1 MPDMRLTVR
10 RWRPVVKS
18 IRLAVFPVSSSGL
31 LKPSR
36 TYFTSIPFRFTEI
49 CPAIHS
55 PRSDIYTRPNTSKK
69 GFRPVTGRKPMPTQ
83 PPLTHTVIRVPCN
96 GGKPSRP
103 TPLSA
108 RNSKVIFHLPYS
120 RRDSTLPGSLCL
132 SDRCTV
138 FLIVFF
144 KSSAIINLSMRKV
157 KVFSYIL
164 FSIRNSSACGFT
176 VTHSHGLCSKCK
188 VLG

>member
-1 MPDMRLTVR
+1 
-10 RWRPVVKS
+10 
-18 IRLAVFPVSSSGL
+18 
-31 LKPSR
+31 
-36 TYFTSIPFRFTEI
+36 
-49 CPAIHS
+49 
-55 PRSDIYTRPNTSKK
+55 
-69 GFRPVTGRKPMPTQ
+69 MPTQ
-83 PPLTHTVIRVPCN
+83 PPLTHTNIRVPCN

-103 TPLSA
+103 TPFSA
-108 RNSKVIFHLPYS
+108 RNSKVIFHLPYL

-164 FSIRNSSACGFT
+164 FSISTITFTAGNFAACRQT
-176 VTHSHGLCSKCK
+176 VNKGGSGEELWCHFSMFPGISRILTQFLGLSQ
-188 VLG
+188 VFVIYFGRPQ